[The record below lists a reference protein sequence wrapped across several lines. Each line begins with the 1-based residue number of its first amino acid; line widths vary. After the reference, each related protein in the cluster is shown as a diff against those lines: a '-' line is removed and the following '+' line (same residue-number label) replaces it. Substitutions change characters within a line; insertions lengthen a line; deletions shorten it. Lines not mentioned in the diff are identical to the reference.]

1 MRKQRFKGNY
11 VQGNAHGTHY
21 YYYPD
26 GKIMEERYYDM
37 GIREKIWKKYTEEG
51 TPAISITYR
60 RDQETAINGIRI
72 KLPESDV
79 KIIK

>member
-1 MRKQRFKGNY
+1 
-11 VQGNAHGTHY
+11 
-21 YYYPD
+21 
-26 GKIMEERYYDM
+26 M

-51 TPAISITYR
+51 ALAISITYR
-60 RDQETAINGIRI
+60 RDQETAINGVRI

>member
-1 MRKQRFKGNY
+1 
-11 VQGNAHGTHY
+11 
-21 YYYPD
+21 
-26 GKIMEERYYDM
+26 MEERYYDM
-37 GIREKIWKKYTEEG
+37 GIREKTWRKFNEDG

-60 RDQETAINGIRI
+60 RDAEYAINGVRI